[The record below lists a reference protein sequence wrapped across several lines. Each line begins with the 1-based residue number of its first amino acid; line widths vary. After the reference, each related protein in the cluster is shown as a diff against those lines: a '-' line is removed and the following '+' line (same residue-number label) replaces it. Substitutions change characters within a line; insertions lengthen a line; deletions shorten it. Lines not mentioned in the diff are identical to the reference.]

1 MIFDPKPVTIPGT
14 VTAGS
19 EIGNMI
25 TPLDGYYMEFLVIL
39 SHAGSTLTFEAINN
53 RNGLVYFTS
62 TGNSQTILSWFDTQS
77 QDPLPLVIQLA
88 SGTATFDYQIMLK
101 YNKITAQE

>member
-1 MIFDPKPVTIPGT
+1 MMFSPKPVTIPGT

-19 EIGNMI
+19 EIGHMI
-25 TPLDGYYMEFLVIL
+25 TPLDGYYMEFMVIL
-39 SHAGSTLTFEAINN
+39 SHSGTHTFSAINN

-62 TGNSQTILSWFDTQS
+62 TGNRQTILSWFDTQS
-77 QDPLPLVIQLA
+77 QDPLPLVIQLS

-101 YNKITAQE
+101 YNKITAQD